1 MTVESGEKGR
11 LTGINLNKE
20 AAELMNAVK
29 EAYEEK
35 LLDQGIPLELSRTQ
49 VVMMALKNERKRLE
63 GEVGTPFLKGEESGG
78 RNGEAG
84 EREDWRSGRRRSR
97 EAPSH

>member
-20 AAELMNAVK
+20 AVELMNAVK

-35 LLDQGIPLELSRTQ
+35 LLDQGIPLDLSRTQ

-63 GEVGTPFLKGEESGG
+63 GEVGRSFLEGEDSRG
-78 RNGEAG
+78 RNREAG
-84 EREDWRSGRRRSR
+84 ERENWRSARRGSR
-97 EAPSH
+97 EAPSN